1 MTDGL
6 HIVDGQLIYYRNG
19 KPYHAGAV
27 RIKGSIYYIS
37 ADGKAVRG
45 QHVVH
50 GSMGNGILK
59 RGTYTFGEDYKLV
72 KGSFVPAANRE
83 PKLSKDIKKMIVLGG
98 VVVLAVVA
106 LLFVVTQLFADAT
119 VDPFDPVKAVIGRLL
134 GIFTRS

>member
-45 QHVVH
+45 QHVVY

>member
-6 HIVDGQLIYYRNG
+6 HIVDGQFIYYRNG

-27 RIKGSIYYIS
+27 RIRGSIYYIS
-37 ADGKAVRG
+37 SDGKAVRG

-72 KGSFVPAANRE
+72 KGSYVPAANRK

-106 LLFVVTQLFADAT
+106 LLFVVMQLFADAT
-119 VDPFDPVKAVIGRLL
+119 VDPFDPVKAFIGQIVGL
-134 GIFTRS
+134 FTRS

>member
-72 KGSFVPAANRE
+72 KGSFVPAANRK